1 MDKQT
6 FIDKIRLLGNR
17 SDLLCILNEVKAEL
31 TGSHAYPFTPKQIA
45 YLCNP
50 NKADKRYRKFSI
62 PKKTGGVRTICA
74 PCGNLKWMQL
84 CLNEIFKAI
93 YTPSEYAMGFT
104 CGRSVV
110 DNALLH
116 NHQNY
121 VFNLDLKD
129 FFPSISQARVW
140 KRLQLAPFNF
150 NKDVASVIAGL
161 CCMKVVSDEEGA
173 KPQYILPQGAPT
185 SPLLTNAICDT
196 LDRRLHGL
204 ANRFGLRYSRYA
216 DDITFSSMHNI
227 YREGGE
233 FRMEL
238 QRIISGQN
246 FTINSKKTRLQHC
259 SERQEVT
266 GLTVGRKVNVVTKY
280 VKDVRAILHIWEK
293 YGEQAA
299 YAAFY
304 PRYKAAKGH
313 LHKGEPNIEN
323 VISGKLCYLKMVKG
337 ENDPVYVK
345 LYAQFARI
353 LKLVKPQ
360 YTHDWEYLFTVPMVE
375 FERQLGVKIVPHVK
389 KDESN
394 PKPYATFVY
403 DSKSFLVAVS
413 RGININAIPGD
424 AEISLCRV
432 AEIPEFYLAHA
443 EDRQDIDYSKIKRNV
458 KMLYLLHRHHNKN
471 AKRTDSDQAHSSC
484 VVPDSLKETVIEIA
498 QLFPELQLKDEYG
511 IIEQATN
518 DSLLERLVNS
528 DFDLSILP

>member
-6 FIDKIRLLGNR
+6 FIDKIYGLENR
-17 SDLLCILNEVKAEL
+17 SDLLSLLNEVKAEL
-31 TGSHAYPFTPKQIA
+31 TGSHVYPFNSKQIVF
-45 YLCNP
+45 LCNP
-50 NKADKRYRKFSI
+50 NKAEKRYRTFSI
-62 PKKTGGVRTICA
+62 PKKTGGIRTICA

-84 CLNEIFKAI
+84 CLNEIFKAV
-93 YTPSEYAMGFT
+93 YTPSDYAMGFA

-110 DNALLH
+110 DNANLH

-150 NKDVASVIAGL
+150 NKNVASVMAGL
-161 CCMKVVSDEEGA
+161 CCMKIVSEDDAE
-173 KPQYILPQGAPT
+173 PQYILPQGAPT

-204 ANRFGLRYSRYA
+204 AKRFGLRYSRYA
-216 DDITFSSMHNI
+216 DDITFSSMHNV
-227 YREGGE
+227 YNEGTE
-233 FRMEL
+233 FRVEL
-238 QRIISGQN
+238 QRIISDQN
-246 FTINSKKTRLQHC
+246 FTINGKKTRLQHC
-259 SERQEVT
+259 SKRQEVT
-266 GLTVGRKVNVVTKY
+266 GLTVGRKVNVTTKY
-280 VKDVRAILHIWEK
+280 IKDVRAILHIWEK

-304 PRYKAAKGH
+304 PRYRASKGH

-323 VISGKLCYLKMVKG
+323 VIYGKLCYLKMVKG
-337 ENDPVYVK
+337 ENDPIYLK
-345 LYAQFARI
+345 LSAQFDRV
-353 LKLVKPQ
+353 LKLARPQ
-360 YTHDWEYLFTVPMVE
+360 YTNDWEYLFTVPISE
-375 FERQLGVKIVPHVK
+375 FEKQLGVRIVPHVK
-389 KDESN
+389 KDETN
-394 PKPYATFVY
+394 LKQYATFVY

-413 RGININAIPGD
+413 RGINLDNIPGD

-432 AEIPEFYLAHA
+432 AEIPEFYVAHA
-443 EDRQDIDYSKIKRNV
+443 EDRALIDYSKIKRNI

-471 AKRTDSDQAHSSC
+471 TKRVDSPNAQSSC
-484 VVPDSLKETVIEIA
+484 GLTDALKEKVIEIA
-498 QLFPELQLKDEYG
+498 QLFPELQLKDEFG
-511 IIEQATN
+511 IIEQANN